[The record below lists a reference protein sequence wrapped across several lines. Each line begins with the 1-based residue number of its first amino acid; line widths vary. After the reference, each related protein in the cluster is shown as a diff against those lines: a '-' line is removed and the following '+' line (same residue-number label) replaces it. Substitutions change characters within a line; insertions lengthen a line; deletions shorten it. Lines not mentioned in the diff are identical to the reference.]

1 MASEMDPAWWLLT
14 TQGPALGGPQH
25 CQENFLPVS
34 APPGARQVTP
44 EAPLEQLLLRNLP
57 RLLAVNL

>member
-14 TQGPALGGPQH
+14 TQGPALGAPQH

-34 APPGARQVTP
+34 ALPGARQVTP
-44 EAPLEQLLLRNLP
+44 EAPLEQFL
-57 RLLAVNL
+57 